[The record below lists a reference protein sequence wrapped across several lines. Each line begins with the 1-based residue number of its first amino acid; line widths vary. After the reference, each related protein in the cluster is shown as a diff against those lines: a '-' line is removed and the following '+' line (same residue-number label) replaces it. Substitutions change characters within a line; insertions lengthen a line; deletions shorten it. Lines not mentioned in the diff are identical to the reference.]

1 MGLLLDELGSFMGQ
15 MAARMQEIQ
24 TYKSEYEGMSDY
36 DLKRE
41 YNDLKGKRDSES
53 QNRLKAVKMV
63 LTDRGYFQ
71 GQN

>member
-71 GQN
+71 NQN